1 MPQSPLLAR
10 TRRLAGSLFLSIA
23 IAVLATPVFFLAGV
37 WWRDRTAPLPVASA
51 GTNDASRLN
60 PSQPAEVITVA
71 NDPAGAGRPTDDPNA
86 RARGGQQPIA
96 HMGRHHPTG
105 GHNTSTR
112 RIP

>member
-23 IAVLATPVFFLAGV
+23 IAVLAAPGFFLAGV
-37 WWRDRTAPLPVASA
+37 WWRDGTAPLPVASA

-71 NDPAGAGRPTDDPNA
+71 NDRAVAERQLVDLIA
-86 RARGGQQPIA
+86 RARRDHQPIA
-96 HMGRHHPTG
+96 ISGVHHSMG
-105 GHNTSTR
+105 GHT
-112 RIP
+112 I